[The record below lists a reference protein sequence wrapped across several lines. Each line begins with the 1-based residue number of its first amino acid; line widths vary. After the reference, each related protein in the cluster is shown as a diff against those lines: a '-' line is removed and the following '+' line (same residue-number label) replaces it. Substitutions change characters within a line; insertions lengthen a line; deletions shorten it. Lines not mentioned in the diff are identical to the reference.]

1 MAGLAAVSPSS
12 STARAMTPAAF
23 LARTI
28 GRVAQVVKAW
38 RNRREFYRLGEM
50 TDAEL
55 ADIGLTRADLSVVVG
70 LPLSVDPTAQ
80 LGVIANARIRSI
92 EEGVRLIA

>member
-1 MAGLAAVSPSS
+1 MASLATVSLSS
-12 STARAMTPAAF
+12 SKTRATTPAA
-23 LARTI
+23 LLMRTI

-80 LGVIANARIRSI
+80 LGAIANARIRSI
-92 EEGVRLIA
+92 EDGARFVA

>member
-1 MAGLAAVSPSS
+1 MASLATVSLSS
-12 STARAMTPAAF
+12 SKTRATTPAA
-23 LARTI
+23 LLMRTI

-50 TDAEL
+50 TEAEL

-80 LGVIANARIRSI
+80 LGAIANARIRSI
-92 EEGVRLIA
+92 EDGARFVA